1 MAGSQDMMIIVVM
14 MVMMSSVFSVLAGS
28 GWFFTLPEE
37 GDECE
42 GKDDNGNYVIDED
55 GKCVLDECDYGYS
68 ISSSGKK
75 CIVDEIY
82 DDSDS
87 GGGAGGAGGS
97 GGSGGS
103 GGLPV
108 GRYVRI
114 IQTEATDP
122 NATRDDGTTA
132 GNVDD
137 TNRILNIAEI
147 EVFDKNNTNLSYQKG
162 VTGSSEYPAPHLWVN
177 LTDGN
182 KTNFAHTLGR
192 IETEYDSMTIDL
204 GGETEISKIVIT
216 NRTDCCKNRIV
227 RAKIEILDDANNI
240 VSDTVNI
247 SAMQDTYTYDFTQTN
262 PTWT

>member
-14 MVMMSSVFSVLAGS
+14 MMMMSSVFSVLAG
-28 GWFFTLPEE
+28 GALFFTLPEE

-42 GKDDNGNYVIDED
+42 GKDTNGNYVIDED

-87 GGGAGGAGGS
+87 GGGAGGA

>member
-1 MAGSQDMMIIVVM
+1 MAGSQNMMIIVVM
-14 MVMMSSVFSVLAGS
+14 MMMMSSVFSVLAG
-28 GWFFTLPEE
+28 GALFFTLPEE

-42 GKDDNGNYVIDED
+42 GKDTNGNYVIDED

-87 GGGAGGAGGS
+87 GGGA
-97 GGSGGS
+97 
-103 GGLPV
+103 

-227 RAKIEILDDANNI
+227 SAKIEILDDANNI

>member
-14 MVMMSSVFSVLAGS
+14 MMMMSSVFSVIVGGGL
-28 GWFFTLPEE
+28 FLTLPQE

-42 GKDDNGNYVIDED
+42 GKDTNGNYVIDED
-55 GKCVLDECDYGYS
+55 LECVLDYCDSGYS

-82 DDSDS
+82 TDDDDDDD
-87 GGGAGGAGGS
+87 

-227 RAKIEILDDANNI
+227 GAKIEILDDANNI